1 MLAEVGCKHFE
12 HGAVGFATHG
22 FVALPFWLMMLG
34 FGLATFLYLI
44 KPGLSER
51 FRSALSPF
59 VRVLEAKYG
68 MDHLWIEGFASLG
81 VKSGRFAWRAGDRGL
96 IDGALVN
103 GSAWL
108 VDRVA
113 ALSRHLQS
121 GYLYHY
127 AFAMILGLI
136 AMLWMAGRWIAA

>member
-1 MLAEVGCKHFE
+1 
-12 HGAVGFATHG
+12 
-22 FVALPFWLMMLG
+22 MLG